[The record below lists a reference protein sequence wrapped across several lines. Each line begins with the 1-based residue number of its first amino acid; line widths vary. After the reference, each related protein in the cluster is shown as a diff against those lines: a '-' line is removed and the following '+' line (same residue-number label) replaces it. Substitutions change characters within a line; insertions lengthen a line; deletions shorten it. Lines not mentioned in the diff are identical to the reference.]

1 MAVSFKYKLTQ
12 IACGDAHSAAID
24 ARGKVSQNG

>member
-1 MAVSFKYKLTQ
+1 VSFKYKLTQ